1 MPFAP
6 AVATPLPV
14 LVGGHAPPALRRAA
28 RSGDGWHGVWLE
40 PDEVPS
46 YVEQTRDRSRRAGFT
61 ISVRVEF
68 GLRDGAEPGGGAR
81 QLIGTPAQLLDQ
93 LRAYE
98 AAGVDELVIDFMDQQ
113 HGGVP
118 DLPEMLDQLRR
129 FSELV
134 GLRAG

>member
-1 MPFAP
+1 M
-6 AVATPLPV
+6 
-14 LVGGHAPPALRRAA
+14 
-28 RSGDGWHGVWLE
+28 
-40 PDEVPS
+40 
-46 YVEQTRDRSRRAGFT
+46 
-61 ISVRVEF
+61 VR
-68 GLRDGAEPGGGAR
+68 GAEPGGGAR